1 MDIEKD
7 LQRICDALHVDV
19 CVIKSRNKTQE
30 VCDKRT
36 AIVYA
41 MLSTGFYGIADVCKA
56 VERDR
61 SSVLACIRRVNAW
74 SAPRIYYNQM
84 RFVDT
89 AIKILNE
96 RE

>member
-7 LQRICDALHVDV
+7 LKRICDALRIDV
-19 CVIKSRNKTQE
+19 AVIKSKKRTQE
-30 VCDKRT
+30 VSDKRT

-41 MLSTGFYGIADVCKA
+41 MLSTGLYGVADVGNA
-56 VERDR
+56 VNRDR
-61 SSVLACIRRVNAW
+61 STIISCIRRVNAW
-74 SAPRIYYNQM
+74 SAPRMYYNQM